1 MLYEYI
7 KFLFYILITYYELNL
22 RLESILILEF
32 ILILNLL
39 VFIFVF
45 FLFINLKKKK
55 RNKCNNY
62 SGVYFRAIDFLDLV
76 LKQLQVFNLALN

>member
-32 ILILNLL
+32 ILILICLFYIFFF
-39 VFIFVF
+39 FIYKF
-45 FLFINLKKKK
+45 KKKK

-76 LKQLQVFNLALN
+76 LKQLQVFNLAQN